1 MSEQTLRELMIPD
14 VLIVHVA
21 DSMQELHPQIS
32 DQPERFVVVLDEEEV
47 PLYLATGDEIKRKM
61 PRSLD
66 WPALADFAARL
77 PEALL
82 VDENVTLDQAM
93 VFFNT
98 MSTEKPQSQGLV
110 VMGDDGVV
118 GVLSYD
124 ALNDHYNAAIVPQLQ
139 KSAQIVRDDG
149 AVTVA
154 NATFRCRRHPRC
166 KHKQTVS
173 QVDRPPL
180 CRIAAHGHMVLVQ

>member
-1 MSEQTLRELMIPD
+1 MSEQTLRELTIPD
-14 VLIVHVA
+14 VLIVHLA
-21 DSMQELHPQIS
+21 DNMEELYSQIS
-32 DQPERFVVVLDEEEV
+32 DQPERFVVVLDEEDV
-47 PLYLATGDEIKRKM
+47 PLYLSTGQEIKCKM
-61 PRSLD
+61 PRSPD

-93 VFFNT
+93 VFF
-98 MSTEKPQSQGLV
+98 STLSTLEPQPQGLV
-110 VMGDDGVV
+110 VMGDDGVI

-124 ALNDHYNAAIVPQLQ
+124 ALNDFYNAEIVPQLQ
-139 KSAQIVRDDG
+139 ESAQIVRADG

-154 NATFRCRRHPRC
+154 RASFRCRRHPRC
-166 KHKQTVS
+166 SYTKTVS

-180 CRIAAHGHMVLVQ
+180 CKIAAHGHMVLVK